1 MKITL
6 SSLKE
11 FLDTSATLDE
21 ICQTLTKIGLEVESV
36 EDKSKALNYFSVAK
50 IIDSKPHDNSQ
61 KLKIC
66 LVETID
72 SQTPLQIICG
82 APNAKTGIK
91 VAYAPIN
98 SIIPS
103 NLMQI
108 KKAKIAGVESNGML
122 CSARELNL
130 GNDDNG
136 IIEIDEKFAIGTKI
150 SEVFGID
157 DATIEIN
164 ITPNRGDCLGVYGI
178 ACDLSATGIGKL
190 KALKTPKIPSEF
202 EFNIKFEN
210 HAKND
215 CPFIAFRIIKNI
227 KNQPS
232 PKWLSDKLEA
242 IGMNSI
248 SAVVDS
254 LNYVMHL
261 LNRPM
266 HAYDLQKIGDKIQ
279 LKKTNHPTQ
288 ITTLK
293 NAQHLVDSNILTIC
307 NDDEIFSIAGVIGSE
322 QSSCKIDTTEILL
335 ESAYFSKEAVARAG
349 RSLNILSDSRH
360 RFERGVDY
368 GSCIDGIE
376 LASKLITDICGGKV
390 SDIFIDE
397 QPFNPTIIDF
407 DFNKFQKLIGINL
420 ENSYAISI
428 LESLQFKVDK
438 NLKVE
443 VPTKRHDIFSSEDL
457 IEEILRIYG
466 YDKILKN
473 DLKLPKKHIQA
484 NSNLPHKARILL
496 ASKGLTETISWSFVD
511 EKNIDFF
518 CQKNPNLVLKNPISQ
533 ELSLMRPNLIIGL
546 LNSYQKNYLRN
557 ISNLSL
563 FEIGN
568 VFENQNSQKLMIAGL
583 RTGKNS
589 EPNHFGENRDYDFF
603 DVKKDFYDIVD
614 LSGIKPESLT
624 ISSDS
629 APKYYHPHRS
639 ASVKIGKNIIGYI
652 GEINPQINKIF
663 DLKNRLYTFEIFLD
677 SLPNNSKNLVRK
689 PFIANDLPIVER
701 DFAFLVDKNILVG
714 DLLKSISAIDKNF
727 IKDIVIFDIYRGEKI
742 DSSQKSV
749 AVKVKIQP
757 IEKTLTSSEI
767 DSISAKIIENLSVN
781 FKAKIRD
788 N

>member
-1 MKITL
+1 MRFTL
-6 SSLKE
+6 STLKE
-11 FLDTSATLDE
+11 FLDTSATIDE

-36 EDKSKALNYFSVAK
+36 IDKSKTLNYFSVAK
-50 IIDSKPHDNSQ
+50 IIDAKPHENSQ

-66 LVETID
+66 LVETND
-72 SQTPLQIICG
+72 CKTPLQIICG
-82 APNAKTGIK
+82 APNARTGLK

-108 KKAKIAGVESNGML
+108 KKAKIAGIESNGML

-136 IIEIDEKFAIGTKI
+136 IIEIDEKFPIGTKI
-150 SEVFGID
+150 SEVFGIN

-190 KALKTPKIPSEF
+190 KALEIPKIASEF
-202 EFNIKFEN
+202 EFNVKFEN
-210 HAKND
+210 HSKND

-227 KNQPS
+227 KNCPS

-242 IGMNSI
+242 IGMNSV

-254 LNYVMHL
+254 LNYVMHI

-266 HAYDLQKIGDKIQ
+266 HAYDLQKIGQKIQ
-279 LKKTNHPTQ
+279 LKNTTDSTQ

-293 NAQHLVDSNILTIC
+293 NTQHLVGSNILTIC
-307 NDDEIFSIAGVIGSE
+307 NDNEILSIAGIIGSE

-335 ESAYFSKEAVARAG
+335 ESAYFSKEVVAKAG

-368 GSCIDGIE
+368 SSCIDGIE
-376 LASKLITDICGGKV
+376 LASKLIIDICGGQV
-390 SDIFIDE
+390 SDIFIDGTII
-397 QPFNPTIIDF
+397 NPTIIDF
-407 DFNKFQKLIGINL
+407 DFDKFQKLIGINI
-420 ENSYAISI
+420 EKSNAISI

-466 YDKILKN
+466 YEKILKN
-473 DLKLPKKHIQA
+473 DLKTPRKYTQA
-484 NSNLPHKARILL
+484 NPNLSHKARILL
-496 ASKGLTETISWSFVD
+496 ASKGFIETINWSFVD
-511 EKNIDFF
+511 EKSINFF
-518 CQKNPNLVLKNPISQ
+518 CHKNPNLVIKNPISQ
-533 ELSLMRPNLIIGL
+533 ELNFMRPNLIIGL
-546 LNSYQKNYLRN
+546 LNSYHKNYLRN

-568 VFENQNSQKLMIAGL
+568 IFENQNSQKLMIAGL

-589 EPNHFGENRDYDFF
+589 EPNHFEEIRDYDFF
-603 DVKKDFYDIVD
+603 DVKKDFYEIID
-614 LSGIKPESLT
+614 LSGVKPESLT
-624 ISSDS
+624 ISSDLV
-629 APKYYHPHRS
+629 PKYYHPHRS
-639 ASVKIGKNIIGYI
+639 ASLKIGKNIIGYV

-663 DLKNRLYTFEIFLD
+663 DLKNRLYTFEIFLE
-677 SLPNNSKNLVRK
+677 SLPNNLKNLVRK
-689 PFIANDLPIVER
+689 PFITNDLPTVER

-714 DLLKSISAIDKNF
+714 DLLKSISAVDKNF
-727 IKDIVIFDIYRGEKI
+727 IKDIVIFDIYCGEKI

-749 AVKVKIQP
+749 AIKVKIQP
-757 IEKTLTSSEI
+757 IEKTLTSNEI
-767 DSISAKIIENLSVN
+767 DLISAKIIENLSVN

-788 N
+788 S